1 MEAESLGTLGSW
13 AVFFGG
19 MLEGE
24 AVFIAAGY
32 AISQGLLDP
41 LPTFLLAVLGS
52 TLGDHLYYALGRVY
66 GDRLIRRSRLLRRLR
81 RQATKLLNQWGRSS
95 AFLIRFAY
103 GFRVILPMSMGG
115 ARFPARVFLPF
126 NVLAALV
133 FASFYLS
140 VGYFFGELAE
150 ELFGRMRERQG
161 WVVLL
166 ILVLGALAYAFREW
180 RLVQRAE
187 ADEHS
192 N

>member
-1 MEAESLGTLGSW
+1 MEPESLETLGSW
-13 AVFFGG
+13 GVFFGG

-41 LPTFLLAVLGS
+41 WPTFLIAALGS
-52 TLGDHLYYALGRVY
+52 TLGDHLYFALGRIY
-66 GDRLIRRSRLLRRLR
+66 GDRLIRRSSLLRRLR
-81 RQATKLLNQWGRSS
+81 RQAAKLLNEWGKSS
-95 AFLIRFAY
+95 AFFIRFAY

-115 ARFPARVFLPF
+115 ARFPARFFLPF

-133 FASFYLS
+133 FAFVYLS

-150 ELFGRMRERQG
+150 ELFGRMRGRQAR
-161 WVVLL
+161 VVII
-166 ILVLGALAYAFREW
+166 ILVIGALAYGLREW
-180 RLVQRAE
+180 RLVRRAE
-187 ADEHS
+187 ADEIS